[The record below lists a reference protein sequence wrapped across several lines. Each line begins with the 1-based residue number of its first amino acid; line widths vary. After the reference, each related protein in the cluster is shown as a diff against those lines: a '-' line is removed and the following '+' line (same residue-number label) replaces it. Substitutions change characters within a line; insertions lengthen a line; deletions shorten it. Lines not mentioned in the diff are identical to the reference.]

1 MNLIETLQYLT
12 NLNKDLLIG
21 LEWQSTPEW
30 EFGIQI
36 WGVPILCLKFNWKT
50 IFEFLLVY
58 LEFD

>member
-21 LEWQSTPEW
+21 LEWQSTPER

-36 WGVPILCLKFNWKT
+36 WVFPILCLKIEMKN
-50 IFEFLLVY
+50 
-58 LEFD
+58 